1 VSSNYFDVMGV
12 KPMALFGGVLGWAL
26 AYPGVDVIRA
36 AIPLG
41 PYPINYAL
49 APDSY
54 VLNQNPKDQV
64 MNVCCPDKD
73 AAKADR
79 LAMNGVSHAA
89 GGAESNEKTD
99 GGKEQPFTAGI
110 FKAP

>member
-1 VSSNYFDVMGV
+1 LVSSNYFDVMGV

-54 VLNQNPKDQV
+54 VLKWMMAVSLLTGVIFGLAPALL
-64 MNVCCPDKD
+64 
-73 AAKADR
+73 AARAC
-79 LAMNGVSHAA
+79 AA
-89 GGAESNEKTD
+89 A
-99 GGKEQPFTAGI
+99 A
-110 FKAP
+110 